1 MNACAGR
8 LFGPD
13 LPGTGVEAS
22 ARWDNDGGLVL
33 THAGRELRAADPG
46 IAAAG
51 FNAAGLRLSWGAENG
66 EHVFFVETEEARA
79 TCLASAPVQH
89 AARLAAAAGLRGRVE
104 RRFRLGWAALLLLL
118 LLLLLPVLALGAFFL
133 AQDDLA
139 DWVVRRI
146 PYEQEARLG
155 DLALAQTRLQLPL
168 AESGPAVEAIR
179 AIGEPLT
186 AGSPHR
192 YRWFVADRPELN
204 AFAAPGGVVV
214 VHAGLIRSADSAE
227 EIAGV
232 LAHEIAHVEL
242 RHSLKTMVKGMGLRA
257 LVALALGDF
266 SGTAVAEAAKNLTEL
281 GFSRD
286 AEREADRDGIR
297 RLVAASVDPGGMVRF
312 FEKLA
317 REQSMAP
324 PAILSTHPASE
335 ERLTELRREVAALT
349 GEWRPLAI
357 DLAAAK
363 TALPAIP

>member
-1 MNACAGR
+1 MDAFAGR

-13 LPGTGVEAS
+13 LPGTGVEAT

-33 THAGRELRAADPG
+33 SHTGRELRAADLS
-46 IAAAG
+46 IDAAG
-51 FNAAGLRLSWGAENG
+51 FNAAGLRFSWQDEAGK
-66 EHVFFVETEEARA
+66 HSFFLETETARA
-79 TCLASAPVQH
+79 ACLAAAPAAH
-89 AARLAAAAGLRGRVE
+89 ATRLAAAAGMRGRVE
-104 RRFRLGWAALLLLL
+104 RRFRLGWAALF

-146 PYEQEARLG
+146 PYAQEARLG
-155 DLALAQTRLQLPL
+155 DLALTQTRLQMEL

-232 LAHEIAHVEL
+232 LAHEIAHAEL

-257 LVALALGDF
+257 LVAVALGDF
-266 SGTAVAEAAKNLTEL
+266 SGAALAEAAKNLTEL

-286 AEREADRDGIR
+286 AEREADRDGLR
-297 RLVAASVDPGGMVRF
+297 RLVAAGIDPGGMVRF

-317 REQSMAP
+317 REQSIAP
-324 PAILSTHPASE
+324 PALLSTHPATE
-335 ERLTELRREVAALT
+335 ERIAELRREVAALN
-349 GEWRPLAI
+349 GDWHPLSI
-357 DLAAAK
+357 DLIAARA
-363 TALPAIP
+363 ALPAQ

>member
-1 MNACAGR
+1 MNAFAGR
-8 LFGPD
+8 LFGPE
-13 LPGTGVEAS
+13 LPGTGVEAT

-33 THAGRELRAADPG
+33 THAGRELTAADPG
-46 IAAAG
+46 IDAAG

-89 AARLAAAAGLRGRVE
+89 SARLAAAAGLRGRVE
-104 RRFRLGWAALLLLL
+104 RRFRLGGAALF

-155 DLALAQTRLQLPL
+155 DLALAQTRLQMQL

-214 VHAGLIRSADSAE
+214 VHAGLIRSADSTE

-297 RLVAASVDPGGMVRF
+297 RLVAARVDPGGMVRF

-324 PAILSTHPASE
+324 PALLSTHPASE
-335 ERLTELRREVAALT
+335 ERLAELRREVATLNGT
-349 GEWRPLAI
+349 WLPLAI
-357 DLAAAK
+357 DLTAARA
-363 TALPAIP
+363 ALPAP

>member
-1 MNACAGR
+1 MSAFAGR

-13 LPGTGVEAS
+13 LPGAGVKAT

-33 THAGRELRAADPG
+33 LHAGRELTAADLD
-46 IAAAG
+46 IEAAG
-51 FNAAGLRLSWGAENG
+51 FNAAGLRLSWQDEAGK
-66 EHVFFVETEEARA
+66 HSFFLETEEARA
-79 TCLASAPVQH
+79 DCLAGAPTQH
-89 AARLAAAAGLRGRVE
+89 AVRFAAAAGMRGRVE

-118 LLLLLPVLALGAFFL
+118 FLPVLALGAFFL

-155 DLALAQTRLQLPL
+155 DLALAQTRLQMQL

-192 YRWFVADRPELN
+192 YRWFVADRPDLN

-214 VHAGLIRSADSAE
+214 VYAGLIRSADSAE

-232 LAHEIAHVEL
+232 LAHEVAHAEL
-242 RHSLKTMVKGMGLRA
+242 RHGLQTMVKQLGLRA
-257 LVALALGDF
+257 LVAVALGDF
-266 SGTAVAEAAKNLTEL
+266 SGTALAEAVKNLTEL

-286 AEREADRDGIR
+286 AEREADRDGLR
-297 RLVAASVDPGGMVRF
+297 RLVAARIDPGGMVRF

-317 REQSMAP
+317 KEQSVAP
-324 PAILSTHPASE
+324 PALLSTHPATE
-335 ERLTELRREVAALT
+335 ERLVALRREVAALS
-349 GEWRPLAI
+349 GDWLPLPI
-357 DLAAAK
+357 DLVAARA
-363 TALPAIP
+363 ALPAP

>member
-1 MNACAGR
+1 MDAFAGR

-13 LPGTGVEAS
+13 LPGTGVEAT
-22 ARWDNDGGLVL
+22 ARWDSDGGLVL
-33 THAGRELRAADPG
+33 THTGREQRAADPG

-51 FNAAGLRLSWGAENG
+51 FNAAGLRHSWGTENG
-66 EHVFFVETEEARA
+66 EHVFFVETAEARA
-79 TCLASAPVQH
+79 ACLACVPRQH
-89 AARLAAAAGLRGRVE
+89 AARLAAAAGRRGRVE
-104 RRFRLGWAALLLLL
+104 RHFRLGWAALL

-133 AQDDLA
+133 TQDDLA
-139 DWVVRRI
+139 DWAVRRI

-214 VHAGLIRSADSAE
+214 VHAGLLRSADSAE

-242 RHSLKTMVKGMGLRA
+242 RHSLKSLVKGMGLRA
-257 LVALALGDF
+257 LVAMLLGDF

-281 GFSRD
+281 GFSRE

-297 RLVAASVDPGGMVRF
+297 RLAAARIDPGGMVRF

-317 REQSMAP
+317 QEQSLAP
-324 PAILSTHPASE
+324 PALLSTHPATE
-335 ERLTELRREVAALT
+335 ERLAELRREVATL
-349 GEWRPLAI
+349 GGDWLPLAI
-357 DLAAAK
+357 DLTAARA
-363 TALPAIP
+363 ALPTP

>member
-1 MNACAGR
+1 MSLFAGR

-13 LPGTGVEAS
+13 LPGAGVEAT

-33 THAGRELRAADPG
+33 SHAGRELMAVVPD
-46 IAAAG
+46 IDAAG
-51 FNAAGLRLSWGAENG
+51 FNAAGLRISWCAENG

-79 TCLASAPVQH
+79 TCLAAAPAQH
-89 AARLAAAAGLRGRVE
+89 TARLAAATGQRRRVE
-104 RRFRLGWAALLLLL
+104 RRFRLGWAALF

-155 DLALAQTRLQLPL
+155 DLALAQTRLQMQL

-192 YRWFVADRPELN
+192 YRWFVADRPDLN

-214 VHAGLIRSADSAE
+214 VHAGLLRSADNAE

-232 LAHEIAHVEL
+232 LAHEIAHAEL
-242 RHSLKTMVKGMGLRA
+242 RHSLKTMVKGMGFRA
-257 LVALALGDF
+257 LVAVALGDF
-266 SGTAVAEAAKNLTEL
+266 SGTALAEAAKNLTEL
-281 GFSRD
+281 GFSRE
-286 AEREADRDGIR
+286 AEREADRDGLR
-297 RLVAASVDPGGMVRF
+297 RLVAARIDPGGMVRF

-317 REQSMAP
+317 QEQSLTP
-324 PAILSTHPASE
+324 PALLSTHPATE
-335 ERLTELRREVAALT
+335 ERLAELRRQVAALS
-349 GEWRPLAI
+349 GNWVPLVI
-357 DLAAAK
+357 DLTAFKA
-363 TALPAIP
+363 ALPAP

>member
-1 MNACAGR
+1 MDAFTGR

-13 LPGTGVEAS
+13 LPGTGVEAT

-33 THAGRELRAADPG
+33 SHAGRELTAADLD
-46 IAAAG
+46 IDAAG
-51 FNAAGLRLSWGAENG
+51 FNAAGLQFSWQDAAGK
-66 EHVFFVETEEARA
+66 HSFFLETEEARA
-79 TCLASAPVQH
+79 AC
-89 AARLAAAAGLRGRVE
+89 LAAAPAAHATRLATAAGQRKRVE
-104 RRFRLGWAALLLLL
+104 RRFRLGWAALLF
-118 LLLLLPVLALGAFFL
+118 LLLLPVLALGAFFL

-139 DWVVRRI
+139 DWVVQRI

-155 DLALAQTRLQLPL
+155 DLALAQTRLQMQL

-192 YRWFVADRPELN
+192 YRWFVADRPDLN

-232 LAHEIAHVEL
+232 LAHEIAHAEL

-257 LVALALGDF
+257 LVAVALGDF
-266 SGTAVAEAAKNLTEL
+266 SGTALAEAAKNLTEL

-286 AEREADRDGIR
+286 AEREADRDGLR
-297 RLVAASVDPGGMVRF
+297 RLVAARIDPGGMVRF

-317 REQSMAP
+317 REQSIAP
-324 PAILSTHPASE
+324 PALLSTHPATE
-335 ERLTELRREVAALT
+335 ERIAELRREVAALNGT
-349 GEWRPLAI
+349 WLPLSI
-357 DLAAAK
+357 DLTAARA
-363 TALPAIP
+363 ALPAQ

>member
-1 MNACAGR
+1 MSAFAGR

-13 LPGTGVEAS
+13 LPGAGVEAT

-33 THAGRELRAADPG
+33 SHAGRELSAADLS
-46 IAAAG
+46 IDAAG
-51 FNAAGLRLSWGAENG
+51 FNAARLRLSWQDEAGK
-66 EHVFFVETEEARA
+66 HSFFLETEEARA
-79 TCLASAPVQH
+79 ACLSAAPTQH
-89 AARLAAAAGLRGRVE
+89 AARLAAAAGRRGRVE
-104 RRFRLGWAALLLLL
+104 RRFRLGWAALL

-155 DLALAQTRLQLPL
+155 DLALAQSRLQMQL

-192 YRWFVADRPELN
+192 YRWFVADQPDLN

-214 VHAGLIRSADSAE
+214 VYAGLLRSADSAE

-232 LAHEIAHVEL
+232 LAHEIAHAEL

-257 LVALALGDF
+257 LVAVALGDF
-266 SGTAVAEAAKNLTEL
+266 SGTALAEAAKNLTEL

-286 AEREADRDGIR
+286 AEREADRDGLR
-297 RLVAASVDPGGMVRF
+297 RLVAARIDPGGMVRF

-324 PAILSTHPASE
+324 PVLLSTHPATE
-335 ERLTELRREVAALT
+335 ERIAELRREVAALS
-349 GEWRPLAI
+349 GDWLPLAI
-357 DLAAAK
+357 DLAAARA
-363 TALPAIP
+363 ALPAP

>member
-1 MNACAGR
+1 MRTFVGR

-13 LPGTGVEAS
+13 LPGAGGEATAHWS
-22 ARWDNDGGLVL
+22 NDGGLVL
-33 THAGRELRAADPG
+33 SHAGYELTVADLS
-46 IAAAG
+46 IDAAG
-51 FNAAGLRLSWGAENG
+51 FNAAGLRLSWCAENG

-79 TCLASAPVQH
+79 ACLAGAPAQH
-89 AARLAAAAGLRGRVE
+89 AARLAAAAGTRGRLE
-104 RRFRLGWAALLLLL
+104 RSFRLGWAALLLLL
-118 LLLLLPVLALGAFFL
+118 LLPVAALGAFFL

-155 DLALAQTRLQLPL
+155 DLALAQTRLQMQL

-214 VHAGLIRSADSAE
+214 VHAGLLRSADSAE

-232 LAHEIAHVEL
+232 LAHEIAHAEL

-257 LVALALGDF
+257 LVAVALGDF
-266 SGTAVAEAAKNLTEL
+266 SGTALAEAAKNLTEL
-281 GFSRD
+281 SFSRD
-286 AEREADRDGIR
+286 AEREADHDGLR
-297 RLVAASVDPGGMVRF
+297 RLVAARIDPGGMVRF

-317 REQSMAP
+317 QEQSLAP
-324 PAILSTHPASE
+324 PALLSTHPATE
-335 ERLTELRREVAALT
+335 ERLAELRREVAALT
-349 GEWRPLAI
+349 GSWRPLAV
-357 DLAAAK
+357 DMAAAK
-363 TALPAIP
+363 AALPAP